1 MQGILYYNSSKSF
14 IKTLHSFFPFYS
26 IYAVFHSLILSI
38 DWKHF
43 IAKVCIVNY
52 CACPLNMKAVQNCF
66 QWVKHD
72 ISTKASSKASN
83 KFWKI
88 CIQHVLHGS
97 GALSWKVVG
106 IIPFQNKQDKLLD
119 DGTDDIVKNSMQSSG
134 KSEDHQRKEALAM
147 GYSQAYNS
155 ANSFFDTVQDTRIV
169 SNDFTLQAQRRSY
182 NLY

>member
-38 DWKHF
+38 DRKHF

-88 CIQHVLHGS
+88 RIQHALHRS

-119 DGTDDIVKNSMQSSG
+119 DGTDDVVKNSM
-134 KSEDHQRKEALAM
+134 
-147 GYSQAYNS
+147 
-155 ANSFFDTVQDTRIV
+155 
-169 SNDFTLQAQRRSY
+169 
-182 NLY
+182 